1 MEFTP
6 LDLNVTQGLG
16 GNDDIGIMGMVG
28 DGTTGDLFQTMYPI
42 SKIDIFII
50 RAYKIITKESILNS
64 THIQESLNTTSK
76 DGADK
81 GESKGMVVHPQYA
94 PTFNKISKIFNV
106 LLSKGSLGEETASKK
121 SPIEL
126 FHRFQQIIKEV
137 ELNFDNYSYSKY
149 FNKINDI
156 IFQIRDSREL
166 RDDPHWKSLSDEILS
181 VYNPR
186 TGKMINQSRKK
197 NPYSTA
203 KARKN
208 AKNNQNAQSG
218 EIINTNNKKNQINN
232 ISEDDFI
239 NMTTDLLNNS
249 DTTLGNNPISNN
261 LNDPSAIMALQ
272 RKLANTVNNNTN
284 DTRVANSQGFY
295 TQPTSPSLLAHYP
308 FPNLDS
314 NTTTGGSNMDLQQ
327 NQAININLNSNIP
340 GTAQISNHRK
350 RRSLGS
356 VNLDSME
363 DIAMDE
369 ILKYT
374 NINKRS
380 KESDTSQL
388 NKPAQTTFLDNT
400 PNSSDSAATTTNASN
415 QSQLHN
421 IDSTNNTSVSGD
433 ILNKYNATKI
443 FTNARNNMLSQQMP
457 ANMNNQIE
465 KQNISIETDTMQ
477 EIKKSYTKVLDE
489 KDKRIQSL
497 ENEVTL
503 QRQES
508 MWLRKL
514 LIEDMGCI
522 RNQLKDI
529 THK

>member
-1 MEFTP
+1 MDFTP

-16 GNDDIGIMGMVG
+16 ENDDMGIMGMVG
-28 DGTTGDLFQTMYPI
+28 DGAAGDLFQTMYPI

-76 DGADK
+76 DGSDK
-81 GESKGMVVHPQYA
+81 GEVRGMVVHPQYA

-106 LLSKGSLGEETASKK
+106 LLNKGSLGEETASKK

-126 FHRFQQIIKEV
+126 FHRFQQIIKEI
-137 ELNFDNYSYSKY
+137 ELNFDNCSYSKY

-166 RDDPHWKSLSDEILS
+166 RDDPHWKTLSDEILS

-197 NPYSTA
+197 NPYNTA

-208 AKNNQNAQSG
+208 AKNTQTTQVGKPISN
-218 EIINTNNKKNQINN
+218 NNKKNEINN
-232 ISEDDFI
+232 TLEDDFI
-239 NMTTDLLNNS
+239 SMTTDLLNNNN
-249 DTTLGNNPISNN
+249 DNTLGNSHINNN
-261 LNDPSAIMALQ
+261 LNDPSTIMALQ
-272 RKLANTVNNNTN
+272 RKLTN
-284 DTRVANSQGFY
+284 AVGSNVADTRVVNAQGFY
-295 TQPTSPSLLAHYP
+295 TQPTSPTLLANYS

-314 NTTTGGSNMDLQQ
+314 NTTTGGSNMDSQQ
-327 NQAININLNSNIP
+327 NQVLNINLSS
-340 GTAQISNHRK
+340 QISNHRK

-363 DIAMDE
+363 DTAMDE

-380 KESDTSQL
+380 KQSDTAQS
-388 NKPAQTTFLDNT
+388 NKPTQTSFLDNT
-400 PNSSDSAATTTNASN
+400 PNSSDSTATTTNASN
-415 QSQLHN
+415 QSQHHN
-421 IDSTNNTSVSGD
+421 INSTNNTSVSGD
-433 ILNKYNATKI
+433 NMNKYNSTKTL
-443 FTNARNNMLSQQMP
+443 TNASNNMLSQQIP

-465 KQNISIETDTMQ
+465 KPNSNIETDTMQ
-477 EIKKSYTKVLDE
+477 EIKRSYSKVLDE